1 MKVQVYATLRPI
13 VGGKQMPLL
22 PAPGETVRAY
32 LARVTDAY
40 PALARL
46 VWTADG
52 GLTDYLK
59 VFINGRD
66 ARLLEGPETIF
77 PAEADVD
84 IFPPVAGG

>member
-13 VGGKQMPLL
+13 VGGKRMPVL
-22 PAPGETVRAY
+22 PEPGETVRSY
-32 LARVTDAY
+32 LTRVTEAY

-46 VWTADG
+46 VWTEDG

-66 ARLLEGPETIF
+66 ARVLDGAETVF
-77 PAEADVD
+77 PDGADVD

>member
-13 VGGKQMPLL
+13 VGGKQMPLI
-22 PAPGETVRAY
+22 PDVGETVRAY
-32 LARVTDAY
+32 LTRVTEAY
-40 PALARL
+40 PQLARL
-46 VWTADG
+46 VWTEDG

-66 ARLLEGPETIF
+66 ARVLEGADTVF
-77 PAEADVD
+77 PAGAEVD